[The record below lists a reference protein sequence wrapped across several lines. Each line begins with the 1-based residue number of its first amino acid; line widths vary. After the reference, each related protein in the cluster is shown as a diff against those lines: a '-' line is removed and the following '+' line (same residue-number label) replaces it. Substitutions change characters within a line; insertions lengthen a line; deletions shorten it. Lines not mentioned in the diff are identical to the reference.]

1 MIFHHRGA
9 ESTETD
15 QKEKGF
21 GSRIRT
27 TSISSLSALSAL
39 SVVILFVALSCAGSA
54 QMVRGYPVPSAEEL
68 LQAVR
73 ARQAAVRGMN
83 VETRATSWLGGER
96 VRGTVQMLVER
107 SGRLRFEAEVSL
119 QGTVAALTVDG
130 GQFAFIDHQK
140 HLFRKGPACPA
151 NVAALIRIPLAPAEV
166 AAILLGDI
174 PLPDESKA
182 ASVGW
187 DSGRGADVLA
197 IDGPVK
203 LWLGLRRPSSQIPAW
218 DIVFVEGLDAR
229 GRWRVS
235 YEDFERVSGVALPRL
250 VRFAEPGKDF
260 DDGVEIKIRE
270 RALNPAFPE
279 GAFTLEPPSG
289 YRVELAA
296 CSVRN

>member
-1 MIFHHRGA
+1 MIRRA
-9 ESTETD
+9 
-15 QKEKGF
+15 
-21 GSRIRT
+21 IL
-27 TSISSLSALSAL
+27 IAALA
-39 SVVILFVALSCAGSA
+39 ASCGGSA
-54 QMVRGYPVPSAEEL
+54 HVIRSYAAPSAEEL
-68 LQAVR
+68 LLAVR
-73 ARQAAVRGMN
+73 ARQVAVRGMN

-140 HLFRKGPACPA
+140 HLFRKGPACPG

-174 PLPDESKA
+174 PLPDGGKA
-182 ASVGW
+182 AAVEW
-187 DSGRGADVLA
+187 DGSRGADVLA
-197 IDGPVK
+197 IESRTGVR
-203 LWLGLRRPSSQIPAW
+203 LRLGLRRPNAQVPAW
-218 DIVFVEGLDAR
+218 DVVFVEGFDAH

-235 YEDFERVSGVALPRL
+235 YEDFERTSGVALPRL

-270 RALNPAFPE
+270 RALNPSFPE
-279 GAFTLEPPSG
+279 GAFSLEPPAG
-289 YRVELAA
+289 YQVELAA
-296 CSVRN
+296 CGPAQ